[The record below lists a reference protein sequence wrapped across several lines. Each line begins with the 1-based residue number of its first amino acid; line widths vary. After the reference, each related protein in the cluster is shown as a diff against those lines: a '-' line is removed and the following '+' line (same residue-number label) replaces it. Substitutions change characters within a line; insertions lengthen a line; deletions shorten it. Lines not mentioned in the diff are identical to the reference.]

1 MSDYYTWDTVPSLRT
16 LPGSTNPEARVVR
29 AIQALQRG
37 EDWNEQREALLV
49 VQMAAKEEPD
59 LLQGSLLALVK
70 GIHKCCSCLRS
81 VISVNAFVALEFLV
95 LSLGVDPLI
104 ELGGN
109 LFHTEFMVPV
119 VEHASRKEKRFVM
132 MHAYRVAE
140 AVVTGEKDTSSSLSV
155 VESLAALANHKSS
168 AVADRCAA
176 LLSLLLQED
185 ENLELDAQGVSTLV
199 ATCHTF
205 LASRS
210 GKGLGKALVQT
221 LNERGYG
228 RECKVAAGRGTG
240 VVYQELT
247 RLFQI

>member
-1 MSDYYTWDTVPSLRT
+1 MAQAIQSLR
-16 LPGSTNPEARVVR
+16 
-29 AIQALQRG
+29 RG
-37 EDWNEQREALLV
+37 ENWNEQREALLV

-59 LLQGSLLALVK
+59 LLQSSLPALVQ
-70 GIHKCCSCLRS
+70 GIYKCCSCLRS
-81 VISVNAFVALEFLV
+81 VISVNAFIALEFLV
-95 LSLGVDPLI
+95 LSLGVDSLVD
-104 ELGGN
+104 LGGS

-132 MHAYRVAE
+132 LHAYRVAE
-140 AVVTGEKDTSSSLSV
+140 AAVTSEKDTSSSLAV
-155 VESLAALANHKSS
+155 VESLAAMAGHKSA
-168 AVADRCAA
+168 AVGDRCAA

-205 LASRS
+205 LQSRS
-210 GKGLGKALVQT
+210 GKGHGKALVQT

-228 RECKVAAGRGTG
+228 RECKVAAARGTG

-247 RLFQI
+247 RLFRI